1 MDIVTGAFGYI
12 GRYITAQLLQTGRS
26 VKTITT
32 HVDKPNPF
40 GEQVKSYPYNFV
52 QPDLLKETLLGAE
65 TLYNTYWVRF
75 NRGQSSFAQAVKN
88 SEILFQCA
96 AAAGVQ
102 KIVHISVTN
111 ASKNSPL
118 PYYQG
123 KALQEEALQR
133 CGVPY
138 AIIRPTLVFGNE
150 DILVNNVAWLI
161 RKFPFFPIFGDGQ
174 FRLQPIYVEDLAS
187 IAIKGAGQPGN
198 LTLDATGPEEFTFE
212 QLVRLI
218 ADVLERKLIF
228 IKTPP
233 SCGILL
239 GKLIGFAMR
248 DVILT
253 RAELDGLMLNMLT
266 SQQLPNGETRFS
278 DWLER
283 NQLTIGSSYSSELER
298 HFRWKTS

>member
-40 GEQVKSYPYNFV
+40 GEQVKSFPYNFV

-283 NQLTIGSSYSSELER
+283 NQHTIGSSYTSELER

>member
-96 AAAGVQ
+96 AAAGVR

-283 NQLTIGSSYSSELER
+283 NQHTIGSSYTSELER